1 MCSASFWETTQFWI
15 VESRNPWVFKEK
27 PFESSL
33 DRRTHGFSFNTIEI
47 HPDLH
52 SRWRPWGG
60 AAETAGWCGRWPTG
74 RPVLFLVDMLEM
86 DGHLKISWLLNNEVN
101 HGKPNDE
108 PSPLLP
114 DSWNMLELE
123 HLQTQHL
130 FERSFCIFAS
140 WWHILYCQNCISF
153 PCWFQ
158 HLSALTAASQVHFK
172 ILIFG
177 ARRALA
183 GTFVR
188 YIVQKC
194 TDTHA
199 QTTS

>member
-108 PSPLLP
+108 PSPSVAEINGMSASFLEIGVPWIDLWAP
-114 DSWNMLELE
+114 TRDIQGPQHWATRFLVYRLEVLKDNSW
-123 HLQTQHL
+123 
-130 FERSFCIFAS
+130 
-140 WWHILYCQNCISF
+140 
-153 PCWFQ
+153 
-158 HLSALTAASQVHFK
+158 
-172 ILIFG
+172 
-177 ARRALA
+177 
-183 GTFVR
+183 
-188 YIVQKC
+188 
-194 TDTHA
+194 
-199 QTTS
+199 